1 MSENKTQHKFLMTD
15 LPCQQVVVFTDR
27 AEVKRSLK
35 AKLIKGENEIAIS
48 RVSDQI
54 DTDSVRVEGV
64 GKATVIDV
72 ICERKY
78 VTTENV
84 ASSEKTGE
92 LLEHIK
98 SLEIKDEKLK
108 QKQQRLRKQQSA
120 LDDFAKSLSSVN
132 SSKGDNSVEPA
143 SSKQSVDNFLSF
155 LDTYETKIEGLDEK
169 IFATNKEIEKNTEL
183 LNAARNNYNS
193 QNGVTT
199 TSIIEITTLIE
210 AAEDTDIELHLSYV
224 VFNASWSPKYD
235 IRVYSDNK
243 SMVINY
249 FGMIQQ
255 ATGEDWND
263 TKISLSTAVPSIG
276 GNIPE
281 LGTQN
286 VRIKQHIK
294 HFYAAPKSARKM
306 KKSSLSMCSSS
317 RGYALEEECDTQEE
331 FSAMRSVCRISQ
343 IKTEVKDGIISS
355 TYDIPR
361 KVTVPADNKS
371 HKVSIGIVELK
382 PEFEYECVP
391 KISPHAFLKTKV
403 KNNSVYALLAG
414 PANVFF
420 DNNFVA
426 KTQLKSYSPQ
436 EELSCSLGVDPS
448 IKVTYKPVK
457 KFKEQTGLISKTTI
471 TTHEQVIE
479 IKNTTKNEIKILV
492 KEQLPLSNDDKIQI
506 KLIEPVIKG
515 STVAKINASN
525 NIEFEMKIAGNKQ
538 EDLKV
543 KYSIDHPASEEIE
556 FC

>member
-294 HFYAAPKSARKM
+294 HFYAAPKSARFHQSANLESFAVGAKM
-306 KKSSLSMCSSS
+306 LMDSAP
-317 RGYALEEECDTQEE
+317 YEPQIAHLE
-331 FSAMRSVCRISQ
+331 
-343 IKTEVKDGIISS
+343 TEVKDGIISS